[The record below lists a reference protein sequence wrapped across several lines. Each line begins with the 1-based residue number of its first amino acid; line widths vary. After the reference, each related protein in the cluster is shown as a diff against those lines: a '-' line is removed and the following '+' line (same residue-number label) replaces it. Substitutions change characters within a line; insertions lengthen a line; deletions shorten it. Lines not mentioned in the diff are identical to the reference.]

1 MTGARTSTDL
11 ASTVDLLT
19 GFPFKSSS
27 YCGPDEGVRLVR
39 GDNVMQRG
47 IRWDGAKHWPSS
59 LTGEFGKYRLMS
71 GDVVLA
77 MDRPWI
83 EAGLK
88 VAEIRAGDAP
98 SLLVQ
103 RVARLRT
110 RDPGLRQDYLKW
122 LLYTPAFTQHVLS
135 VQTGTAVPHI
145 SGGQILSFK
154 FELPDLDEQRRIA
167 GVLGAFDDLI
177 DTNTLLASRAQS
189 LAVALLEGAE
199 EVTALSEVAV
209 PVKATLFRPVGT
221 VEHYSLPAFD
231 ACGRPET
238 VDGGEI
244 KSGKQRLV
252 APSVLVSRLNP
263 QTPRVWMSYPAGE
276 AAASTEFVVLAGKD
290 DVAVEEIWA
299 ACSSQ
304 TFASEMRS
312 RVTGTTG
319 SHQRVDKAAIPTIE
333 VPDPRSLGTPHR
345 RAVVSLV
352 QEADG
357 SLAQAAELAKIRDEL
372 LPLLMSGR
380 ITVDEAWE
388 AVPG

>member
-1 MTGARTSTDL
+1 
-11 ASTVDLLT
+11 
-19 GFPFKSSS
+19 
-27 YCGPDEGVRLVR
+27 
-39 GDNVMQRG
+39 MQRG

-231 ACGRPET
+231 AGGRPET